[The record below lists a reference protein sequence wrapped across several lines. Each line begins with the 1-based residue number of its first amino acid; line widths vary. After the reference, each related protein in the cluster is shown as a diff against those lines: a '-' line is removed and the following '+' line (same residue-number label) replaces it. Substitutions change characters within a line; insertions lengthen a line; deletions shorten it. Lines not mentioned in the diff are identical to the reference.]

1 MLEDEFIEQL
11 QRKKETQERGLA
23 LIREGEAKI
32 AEGRALLEGQTTKA
46 ARRARAA
53 GNGVTAEDARAYAEA
68 VRRERPGVT
77 PQELEA
83 LVTERARADGKST
96 KGLVARLRRVVRAED

>member
-11 QRKKETQERGLA
+11 KRKKETQERGLV

-46 ARRARAA
+46 SRRKRAA
-53 GNGVTAEDARAYAEA
+53 GNGVTTEEARAYADD
-68 VRRERPGVT
+68 VRLERPGVT
-77 PQELEA
+77 ADELED
-83 LVTERARADGKST
+83 LVTERAQADGKST
-96 KGLVARLRRVVRAED
+96 KGLVARLRKVERARD